1 MVRVLCALTAAA
13 LLAACTTQ
21 SKRSEAEL
29 AQLLAWLPGRYDNV
43 AQSEADAHAGRES
56 HVALELNIVRIYAPL
71 MGDYAFYV
79 QETAADDP
87 RRVIAQH
94 AVAFAV
100 VKDRGIVES
109 LWSFAEP
116 TRWRDAHLNLDL
128 FKGLM
133 PQDFVPL
140 AGCDLIWTKKEGR
153 FVGANDPDTCRA
165 SSSAGGPLRMNLRAE
180 LTADELAVAEQ
191 SYESS
196 GRVVQGN
203 AAEPFYRFRRR

>member
-1 MVRVLCALTAAA
+1 M
-13 LLAACTTQ
+13 
-21 SKRSEAEL
+21 
-29 AQLLAWLPGRYDNV
+29 
-43 AQSEADAHAGRES
+43 
-56 HVALELNIVRIYAPL
+56 
-71 MGDYAFYV
+71 
-79 QETAADDP
+79 
-87 RRVIAQH
+87 
-94 AVAFAV
+94 AFAV

-116 TRWRDAHLNLDL
+116 TRWRDAHLNPDL

-196 GRVVQGN
+196 GRRRAGQRGRAFLPVPSALICR
-203 AAEPFYRFRRR
+203 AAQRRSMRGLASAPQSARSLPRHSM